1 MLLITLIFINS
12 NIDNFCNIVYIVF
25 CFTDTKLQ
33 RIFDIC
39 KFLIDYFLLKD
50 VNKLRKINNYKN
62 CMLETIL

>member
-1 MLLITLIFINS
+1 MKKNTEKLI
-12 NIDNFCNIVYIVF
+12 Y
-25 CFTDTKLQ
+25 
-33 RIFDIC
+33 DIC

>member
-12 NIDNFCNIVYIVF
+12 NIDNFFHIVYIVF

-33 RIFDIC
+33 RIFDMC

-50 VNKLRKINNYKN
+50 VNYFTLINNLFLSV
-62 CMLETIL
+62 LETIL